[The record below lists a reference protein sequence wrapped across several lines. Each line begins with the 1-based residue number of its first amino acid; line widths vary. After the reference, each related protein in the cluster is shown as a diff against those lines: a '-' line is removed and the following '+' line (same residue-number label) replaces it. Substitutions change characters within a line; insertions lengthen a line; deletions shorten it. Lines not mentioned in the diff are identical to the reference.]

1 MVECLLEGI
10 ETTSLKVVNLIKL
23 NEVTQGPDENPAA
36 FLNRLTEAL
45 TTYSWIAPDSPA
57 GVTTLVNRFIFQS
70 ASDIRRKLSKV
81 EDGPQIPLQD
91 LVKWPLRFIT
101 PERKPLKPT
110 PRQSLNKKPNYRLT
124 SRLTSL
130 GDTPRH

>member
-45 TTYSWIAPDSPA
+45 TTYTQIASDSLA
-57 GVTTLVNRFIFQS
+57 GVTTLANRFISQS
-70 ASDIRRKLSKV
+70 ASDIREKT
-81 EDGPQIPLQD
+81 LQ
-91 LVKWPLRFIT
+91 
-101 PERKPLKPT
+101 
-110 PRQSLNKKPNYRLT
+110 
-124 SRLTSL
+124 
-130 GDTPRH
+130 G